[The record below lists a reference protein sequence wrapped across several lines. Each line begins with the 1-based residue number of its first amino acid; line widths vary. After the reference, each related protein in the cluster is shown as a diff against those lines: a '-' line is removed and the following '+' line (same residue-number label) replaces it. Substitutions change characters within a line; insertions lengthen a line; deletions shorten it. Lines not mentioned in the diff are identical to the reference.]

1 LNLARQDSQN
11 IVYLSNMLN
20 DVNDKL
26 DSVNKI
32 NLASSNNSINKVRK
46 KKIFEASVYYKNNII
61 IIIII
66 NALSCLF
73 LFSYTRLCDSLIHRQ
88 VF

>member
-1 LNLARQDSQN
+1 MNLARQDSQN

-61 IIIII
+61 IKNSSFI
-66 NALSCLF
+66 
-73 LFSYTRLCDSLIHRQ
+73 LIL
-88 VF
+88 